1 MEKLKFVSHPS
12 FSLRFWIC
20 PPPPLNK
27 DLYLEYTSVICSIFF
42 FPLSMWTGMEV
53 VTSKGRTGSNVV
65 MATLLPS
72 SCYKGS
78 R

>member
-27 DLYLEYTSVICSIFF
+27 GLYLEYTSVICSIFF
-42 FPLSMWTGMEV
+42 SLEHV
-53 VTSKGRTGSNVV
+53 DRHV
-65 MATLLPS
+65 S
-72 SCYKGS
+72 SY
-78 R
+78 